1 MPEMPGKGANHPTA
15 ECNKPTA
22 CRTCGKEHRTA
33 ECSEEDQT
41 KFWCANCNTHGHAS
55 WDRMCPRLIEMSR
68 RLAQLDPSSMYIYFL
83 SDETWTWEKMRAP
96 DTNEWET
103 NNIDLTN
110 FLNREST
117 RQERHLD
124 NERNMRRE
132 PEHSNERHR
141 PGPVDEG
148 WQNQPG

>member
-1 MPEMPGKGANHPTA
+1 MKKEPRRCLKCQVKGANHLTA

-33 ECSEEDQT
+33 ECSEEDKT
-41 KFWCANCNTHGHAS
+41 KFWCTNCKTHGHTS
-55 WDRMCPRLIEMSR
+55 WDQMCPRFMETSR
-68 RLAQLDPSSMYIYFL
+68 RLARLNPESMYIYFP
-83 SDETWTWEKMRAP
+83 SDEMWTWEQMRAP
-96 DTNEWET
+96 DTNKWEI

-110 FLNREST
+110 FPNREST

-132 PEHSNERHR
+132 PEYSNKRH
-141 PGPVDEG
+141 
-148 WQNQPG
+148 